1 VIGVALKGLLGRKL
15 RSVLTAFAIVLGV
28 AMVSGSFVFTDTI
41 EASFDKVFDDL
52 YSEAAVVLSPRPV
65 AAVDEAEDEPPA
77 FDASLLGRVRRIA
90 GVENAVGSV
99 FGTFRLVG
107 EDGKPLGREG
117 VGVSVDRAGDQRLNP
132 LELVEGRWPEGGG
145 EVAIDESTAKKQGL
159 GVGDTIAAFADG
171 PVRRYRI
178 SALVRFGS
186 LGNIAGTTLAALD
199 LPVAQRLF
207 DKVGKLDEIQ
217 VAASAGVPQAEL
229 ARRVQAVLPATA
241 EAKTASAQAAEESQ
255 DLSNEL
261 ATFRYVL
268 LAFGAIALFV
278 GSFVIAN
285 TLAITVAQRTR
296 ELATLRTLGGSR
308 RQVLASVLLEALVIG
323 LLASIAGLLLGLGIA
338 HALRSLFAALDLELP
353 GGGLVFATRTVVVS
367 VAAGTLVA
375 LLASLRPALRAT
387 RVEPIAAVREGAL
400 LPTSRLAR
408 RGSIAASAVLAVAS
422 AMLGYGLLADG
433 APLRLRLLALGTG
446 VLVLFL
452 GVALAAP
459 RLVRPLAAVLGAPA
473 ARLSIA
479 GALARANTVR
489 NPARTATTAA
499 ALMIGLALITF
510 VAVIAQGA
518 RASLVDAVEKQFL
531 GDYAL
536 AARSED
542 LGDAALRAARS
553 APGAETVSGVRE
565 GSGRLSGESVLVTS
579 VDAAITKV
587 VSIDWTRGSDRV
599 PAQLGRDGAFVQESY
614 AEQHDL
620 DVGSQLR
627 LTTATGTTIRLTV
640 DGIFRQPRGG
650 SPFGAVTISRATFD
664 RSFTNRDNAYAFAN
678 MRGGVTP
685 KNTRRLEQALAAFP
699 DVDVQT
705 RDEFTAAQLE
715 DLEATLNIVYAL
727 LALSVLVSVF
737 GIVNTLVLSVFER
750 TRELGML
757 RAIGMSRRQVRRM
770 IRHES
775 VVTTLIGAT
784 LGISVGLLLAA
795 VFTRAL
801 ADEGFVFAVPYAS
814 LLAFILVAIGLG
826 LLAAILPARRAS
838 RLNVLHALQYGSAPI
853 QKERDL
859 VDTAHTPHATRNR
872 SRRCRPRRNRRRG
885 QRGSRRGDGTN
896 CRLRAPATCP
906 DRHPADRDHDPLP
919 HRQVAPRSPR
929 TEAGTAPARRS
940 ALVPR
945 SESRRF
951 TRRIHEPT
959 NRIAARDGVPAAVRH
974 VLVSDA
980 RGHWHADRARPPP
993 AAAPLPRARDA
1004 AGVPCRAR
1012 R

>member
-1 VIGVALKGLLGRKL
+1 VIAVALKGMVGRKL
-15 RSVLTAFAIVLGV
+15 RSILTAFAIVLGV

-41 EASFDKVFDDL
+41 EASFGKVFDDL
-52 YSEAAVVLSPRPV
+52 YSEAAVVVSPKRPV
-65 AAVDEAEDEPPA
+65 AAVDEAEDEPPPFA
-77 FDASLLGRVRRIA
+77 ASLLGSVRSVP
-90 GVENAVGSV
+90 GVESAVGSV
-99 FGTFRLVG
+99 FGTLRLVG
-107 EDGKPLGREG
+107 KDGKPLGREG
-117 VGVSVDRAGDQRLNP
+117 VGVSVDRSGDQRLNP
-132 LELVEGRWPEGGG
+132 LELVDGRWPDDGGDL
-145 EVAIDESTAKKQGL
+145 AIDESTAKKVGL
-159 GVGDTIAAFADG
+159 GVGETITAFADG

-186 LGNIAGTTLAALD
+186 LGNVAGTTLAALD

-217 VAASAGVPQAEL
+217 VAASAGVTEAAL
-229 ARRVQAVLPATA
+229 ARRIRTMLPRTA
-241 EAKTASAQAAEESQ
+241 EAKTASAQAEEESR

-261 ATFRYVL
+261 GAFRYVL

-296 ELATLRTLGGSR
+296 ELATLRTLGSSR
-308 RQVLASVLLEALVIG
+308 RQVLTSVVLEALVIG
-323 LLASIAGLLLGLGIA
+323 LLASVAGLLLGLGIA

-353 GGGLVFATRTVVVS
+353 GGGLVFATHTVVVS
-367 VAAGTLVA
+367 LAAGTLVA

-387 RVEPIAAVREGAL
+387 RVEPIAAVREGAV
-400 LPTSRLAR
+400 LPPSRLAR
-408 RGSIAASAVLAVAS
+408 RGPVAAAAVLAVAA

-433 APLRLRLLALGTG
+433 ASLRLRLLALGAG

-459 RLVRPLAAVLGAPA
+459 RLVRPLAAVLGTPA
-473 ARLSIA
+473 ARLGGVA
-479 GALARANTVR
+479 GTLARANTVR

-518 RASLVDAVEKQFL
+518 RASLVDAVDKQFL

-542 LGDAALRAARS
+542 LGDAALQAAQS
-553 APGAETVSGVRE
+553 ARGVETVSAVRE
-565 GSGRLSGESVLVTS
+565 GSGRLFGDSVLVTG

-587 VSIDWTRGSDRV
+587 VSIDWWRGSDRV
-599 PAQLGRDGAFVQESY
+599 PAQLARDGAFVEKSY
-614 AEQHDL
+614 AEEHGL
-620 DVGSQLR
+620 EVGSPLR
-627 LTTATGTTIRLTV
+627 VTTATGVTLRLTV

-650 SPFGAVTISRATFD
+650 SPFGSVTISKATFD

-678 MRGGVTP
+678 MRDGVTP
-685 KNTRRLEQALAAFP
+685 ENTRRLEQALTAFP

-705 RDEFTAAQLE
+705 LDEFTAAQLE

-727 LALSVLVSVF
+727 LALSLLVSLF

-757 RAIGMSRRQVRRM
+757 RAIGMTRRQVRRM

-784 LGISVGLLLAA
+784 LGIFVGLLLAA
-795 VFTRAL
+795 IFTRAL

-814 LLAFILVAIGLG
+814 LLAFILVAIALG
-826 LLAAILPARRAS
+826 LLAAILPAQRAS
-838 RLNVLHALQYGSAPI
+838 RLNVLHALQY
-853 QKERDL
+853 E
-859 VDTAHTPHATRNR
+859 
-872 SRRCRPRRNRRRG
+872 
-885 QRGSRRGDGTN
+885 
-896 CRLRAPATCP
+896 
-906 DRHPADRDHDPLP
+906 
-919 HRQVAPRSPR
+919 
-929 TEAGTAPARRS
+929 
-940 ALVPR
+940 
-945 SESRRF
+945 
-951 TRRIHEPT
+951 
-959 NRIAARDGVPAAVRH
+959 
-974 VLVSDA
+974 
-980 RGHWHADRARPPP
+980 
-993 AAAPLPRARDA
+993 
-1004 AGVPCRAR
+1004 
-1012 R
+1012 